1 MRRPDGPGSKSR
13 TMLDGATANLSSG
26 GHTALRHGQRSKWTP
41 EEDRKLLKG
50 VSIYGTKNWILV
62 AGMVP
67 PRTAKQCRE
76 RYTGQLDPRLNH
88 ESWSFREDCTLI
100 GLHQSFGNCWAKIA
114 SFIPGRSANCVKN
127 RYKFIM
133 KKNPQLSLAYLRSGD
148 SIFLRKKRS
157 AAKKKTIPQIET
169 NRFMDNET
177 TQNSSENDSI
187 QFLDTNFDLL
197 NFDDLGMMTDD
208 FYLLDV

>member
-1 MRRPDGPGSKSR
+1 
-13 TMLDGATANLSSG
+13 
-26 GHTALRHGQRSKWTP
+26 
-41 EEDRKLLKG
+41 
-50 VSIYGTKNWILV
+50 
-62 AGMVP
+62 
-67 PRTAKQCRE
+67 
-76 RYTGQLDPRLNH
+76 
-88 ESWSFREDCTLI
+88 
-100 GLHQSFGNCWAKIA
+100 
-114 SFIPGRSANCVKN
+114 
-127 RYKFIM
+127 M